1 MTTSSSCRSILPV
14 FWQAAE
20 NSARPG
26 PAEGR
31 GFNQREDASLIAR
44 DEIVARQATKGVRG
58 RQTNRAANRNLE
70 IDVVMK
76 NTLAGVMLALVL
88 AVGQGWAADPV
99 LPMQKP
105 VTLQFESI
113 DVFVVLA
120 QLSDQVGLKL
130 IHDHLGK
137 TPCVT
142 VNVYNQAAASVVD
155 DITTRTHMRWLVA
168 GRALVVGEIK
178 MIQQY
183 RDVTTFTYTYQKLSA
198 DEAVRIVQGVYP
210 YVDYRVKAST
220 VKYTVP
226 KSFLPLVT
234 DLARSVDK

>member
-1 MTTSSSCRSILPV
+1 MKKV
-14 FWQAAE
+14 
-20 NSARPG
+20 
-26 PAEGR
+26 
-31 GFNQREDASLIAR
+31 
-44 DEIVARQATKGVRG
+44 VAT
-58 RQTNRAANRNLE
+58 
-70 IDVVMK
+70 VMVA
-76 NTLAGVMLALVL
+76 LAL

-99 LPMQKP
+99 TPMQKP

-137 TPCVT
+137 TPRVT
-142 VNVYNQAAASVVD
+142 VNAYNQTAGSVVD
-155 DITTRTHMRWLVA
+155 DITAKVHLRWLVA
-168 GRALVVGEIK
+168 GRALVVGEFPMIK
-178 MIQQY
+178 QY
-183 RDVTTFTYTYQKLSA
+183 RDVATFTYTYQKLSA

-210 YVDYRVKAST
+210 YVDARIQAPT